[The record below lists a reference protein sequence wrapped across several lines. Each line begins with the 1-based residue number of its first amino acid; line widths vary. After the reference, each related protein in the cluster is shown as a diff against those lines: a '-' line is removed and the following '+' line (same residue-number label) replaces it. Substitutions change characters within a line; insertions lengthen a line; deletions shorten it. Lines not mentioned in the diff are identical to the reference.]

1 MVKNMDNLYG
11 ILQIDD
17 KARSIEIKK
26 AYIKMLR
33 QYPPEKSPEQFKKI
47 REAYEILVDP
57 ILKAEYNA
65 FMNYKDKIEEYRKK
79 GNYALEKK
87 QYRRSILYYKKI
99 LLIEPKITFAKN
111 KLGLAFFY
119 NNQYEEAII
128 QFRELIQLNPKNS
141 IFYNN
146 LAYVY
151 KEQKKYD
158 VAEELLLKSYEL
170 DETNEKTVLVLG
182 DIYIVTEKYH
192 KGIEF
197 LNKCINKS
205 DSDCFRQIMYYLKVL
220 NIYIHIN
227 NIASIEKTL
236 KCIKN
241 IVPDEERIKEYIVWK
256 LYKIAEKLLEK
267 NNYALGNKICE
278 VSITIDE
285 QNQKFVKLYN
295 KFQKLLKVS
304 NYIKLL
310 IDDKRV
316 MEALKKPILYYLH
329 WDEYNEKD
337 FIIKKEKNIQEIR
350 ESIESNFLDV
360 ITSVD
365 ILKKEYIILYNY
377 KRELY
382 EQAYNMAEEN
392 KQNSE
397 IPTEVRDIFSES
409 IDIDEDWPT
418 LYNDSINIK
427 RKYSLKK
434 RYFKILLICIII
446 FAVLGTIVYKFH
458 LFKKI

>member
-1 MVKNMDNLYG
+1 MKDMDNLYD

-33 QYPPEKSPEQFKKI
+33 QYPPEKSPEQFKRI

-57 ILKAEYNA
+57 ILKAEYDA
-65 FMNYKDKIEEYRKK
+65 FINYKDKIEEYRKK
-79 GNYALEKK
+79 GNNALEKK
-87 QYRRSILYYKKI
+87 QYRRAILYYKKI

-119 NNQYEEAII
+119 NKQYEEAII
-128 QFRELIQLNPKNS
+128 QFRELIQINPKNS

-182 DIYIVTEKYH
+182 DIYIATGEYH

-197 LNKCINKS
+197 LNKCIEESS
-205 DSDCFRQIMYYLKVL
+205 DDCFRQIMYYLKIL
-220 NIYIHIN
+220 NMYIDTN
-227 NIASIEKTL
+227 NTEMIEKTL
-236 KCIKN
+236 KCIEN
-241 IVPDEERIKEYIVWK
+241 IVPDEDRIKEYILWK
-256 LYKIAEKLLEK
+256 LYRNAEELLEK
-267 NNYALGNKICE
+267 NNYEIGNKICKT
-278 VSITIDE
+278 SIAIDDK
-285 QNQKFVKLYN
+285 NKKFIKLNN
-295 KFQKLLKVS
+295 KFENLLKVS
-304 NYIKLL
+304 HHIKLL

-329 WDEYNEKD
+329 WDEDNEKD
-337 FIIKKEKNIQEIR
+337 FILKKEKNINEIR
-350 ESIESNFLDV
+350 ESIENDFLGV
-360 ITSVD
+360 ISSID

-377 KRELY
+377 KKELY
-382 EQAYNMAEEN
+382 EQAYSMAEEN

-397 IPTEVRDIFSES
+397 IPIEVRDIFSEA
-409 IDIDEDWPT
+409 IDIDEDWPI
-418 LYNDSINIK
+418 LYHDSINSV
-427 RKYSLKK
+427 RRGSLKK
-434 RYFKILLICIII
+434 RYYKILLIFMII
-446 FAVLGTIVYKFH
+446 FAILGTIMYKFH